1 MMNFERSLMMN
12 KKSVTQIVAEAKN
25 QVENLSPVDVAIEI
39 ADKEILL
46 LDIREAG
53 EVLQNG
59 MIPGAV
65 AAPRGMLEFYA
76 DAHSPDHREEFDPY
90 RRTIL
95 YCASG
100 DRSALAAAALHQL
113 GYTNVA
119 HLDGG
124 LEAWRT
130 AKQPVIPALLWFKSQ
145 LFHDD

>member
-1 MMNFERSLMMN
+1 MIRRSVAQMI
-12 KKSVTQIVAEAKN
+12 SEARRQI
-25 QVENLSPVDVAIEI
+25 ENLTPAQVAAEVT
-39 ADKEILL
+39 KGQTLL

-53 EVLQNG
+53 EVLQAG

-65 AAPRGMLEFYA
+65 AAPRGLLEFYA
-76 DAHSPDHREEFDPY
+76 DRSSRYYREEFLPG

-100 DRSALAAAALHQL
+100 ERSALAAAALQQI

-124 LEAWRT
+124 LEAWRAA
-130 AKQPVIPALLWFKSQ
+130 AKPVVPALKWFRSRPVQ
-145 LFHDD
+145 ER